1 MSLPLGTHSLD
12 FSKVS
17 EDSKFQSNFCDGS
30 KVNLTIKVDEEY
42 VFVPYDYFHYY
53 DRGRKP
59 LIDSLGNVF
68 DITYA
73 GGPGEIDYPFLV
85 ANTNYNIY
93 AGTAK
98 ASEGTSLSS
107 MESVTDFYNS
117 IDYGKVASANP
128 YLKKDQILCNDA
140 LNTAKNPA
148 NGISNTRL
156 VDDFINLIC
165 PDHGV
170 NCITFTKFKT
180 DRIHFPK
187 EVIQDN
193 TSLQITA
200 DRVTNMVLGTG
211 VLPAARDDESR
222 IPNKNY
228 KQLIYAERC
237 VVPLEAGIPQESIRH
252 RYGPWFTSH
261 NFLYG
266 GKVEI
271 IQNDDLLPENFIFPL
286 YGTLTS
292 SDSNAPSFAEQ
303 LSGFVGMNYAGQ
315 ALANSIDGHGQFA
328 SEDGSITMPG
338 GPLIRRI
345 GDALLTGPY
354 ITELSI
360 KVGVQGIETTYS
372 FNSAVKKAG
381 RTNADIVKKLRN
393 ISTFITGK

>member
-1 MSLPLGTHSLD
+1 
-12 FSKVS
+12 
-17 EDSKFQSNFCDGS
+17 
-30 KVNLTIKVDEEY
+30 
-42 VFVPYDYFHYY
+42 
-53 DRGRKP
+53 
-59 LIDSLGNVF
+59 
-68 DITYA
+68 
-73 GGPGEIDYPFLV
+73 
-85 ANTNYNIY
+85 
-93 AGTAK
+93 
-98 ASEGTSLSS
+98 
-107 MESVTDFYNS
+107 
-117 IDYGKVASANP
+117 
-128 YLKKDQILCNDA
+128 
-140 LNTAKNPA
+140 
-148 NGISNTRL
+148 
-156 VDDFINLIC
+156 
-165 PDHGV
+165 
-170 NCITFTKFKT
+170 
-180 DRIHFPK
+180 
-187 EVIQDN
+187 
-193 TSLQITA
+193 
-200 DRVTNMVLGTG
+200 MVLGTG
-211 VLPAARDDESR
+211 IAPPPPEDKASVRSTS
-222 IPNKNY
+222 Y
-228 KQLIYAERC
+228 GQLIYAERC
-237 VVPLEAGIPQESIRH
+237 VVPLEAGIPQQSIRH

-360 KVGVQGIETTYS
+360 KVGVQGMETTYS

-393 ISTFITGK
+393 MSTFITGK